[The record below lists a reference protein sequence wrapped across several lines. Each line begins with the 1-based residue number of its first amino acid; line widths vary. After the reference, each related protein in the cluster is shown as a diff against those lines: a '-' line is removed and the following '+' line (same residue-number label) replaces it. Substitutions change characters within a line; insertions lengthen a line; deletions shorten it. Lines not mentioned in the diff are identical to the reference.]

1 MIIRG
6 LVWRKAMAS
15 PETLTA
21 SDLLTCGTRHHHL
34 ITYSALTFH
43 VTRLVQ
49 QPLKLRSA
57 SSTSLARR
65 VGVMPDND
73 KIKIVEEWPTP
84 CNAKEVQQFL
94 GQASYYRRFVT
105 NLQTLQHLCIA

>member
-1 MIIRG
+1 MEEVLQRLQEAGLTLRGSKCQIRLSEVAFLG
-6 LVWRKAMAS
+6 
-15 PETLTA
+15 
-21 SDLLTCGTRHHHL
+21 
-34 ITYSALTFH
+34 H
-43 VTRLVQ
+43 VF
-49 QPLKLRSA
+49 SG
-57 SSTSLARR
+57 